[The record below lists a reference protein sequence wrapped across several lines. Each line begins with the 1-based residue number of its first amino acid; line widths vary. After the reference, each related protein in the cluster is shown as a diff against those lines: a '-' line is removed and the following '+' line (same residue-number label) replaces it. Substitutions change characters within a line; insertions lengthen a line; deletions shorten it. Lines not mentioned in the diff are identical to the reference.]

1 MNFFKK
7 SKQDELSEVE
17 AKLDSCNHAIGAIGN
32 RQAFAKVGDKAYN
45 ECYAKIAKIEKT
57 MAELNEK
64 KAALKAEILAE
75 AKAEAAARTAA
86 GKGAKPH
93 TIFPFGYTGLWTC
106 ACGRENYIELLYCL
120 SCKRERPNTVKTKGK
135 SIDCRGVDG
144 VTGGD
149 HLNTYT
155 AEELSKRVRGGEPKE
170 VNSSDEVI
178 PMREEAAKQDRE
190 RKLSP
195 SRFGPKGEPK

>member
-17 AKLDSCNHAIGAIGN
+17 AKLDSCNHAIGAIGQ
-32 RQAFAKVGDKAYN
+32 RQAFAKKGSKAYT
-45 ECYAKIAKIEKT
+45 ECDAQIAKIEQT
-57 MAELNEK
+57 MKGLNEK
-64 KAALKAEILAE
+64 KSALKADILAE

-93 TIFPFGYTGLWTC
+93 TIFPRGYTGLWTC
-106 ACGRENYIELLYCL
+106 ACGRENYIELMYCL
-120 SCKRERPNTVKTKGK
+120 HCKRERPNTVKTKGM

-170 VNSSDEVI
+170 VNSSDEVSI
-178 PMREEAAKQDRE
+178 LKEAAAIQDRE

-195 SRFGPKGEPK
+195 SKFGPKGEPK